1 MLSYPAMQESFLYKR
16 SNVSVDIRTMNKRNT
31 ILLFAGFSCLL
42 YFGYFLWETLRYALF
57 WREQQQLFLFDRFYI
72 VETLSRPGGFSAL
85 SGSFLVQFFYSP
97 VLAVVLTLIL
107 LGLITLLVWLTIRKM
122 GKLLLVYPFCFLPAL
137 YLVLSLYDICYHY
150 EAVIAYLFAV
160 FALFVYS
167 HSEHLGWRSRLIIGS
182 FSVLMI
188 FYAAGPVAVLFSVS
202 IFLYDIL
209 TRRDHALCSLF
220 SLLFLLFISYVFVCK
235 GEFATYL
242 HACSPLGYY
251 ETGEAMPFV
260 HCLSWFMLPFCLL
273 AAGIFRVRCGGG
285 HRLPVMISL
294 VLFVLALFLFVGKY
308 REARDPDLYDSYRY
322 EYLAVNEEWDKLVDD
337 ASANL
342 HTGTALNYLNLALAR
357 QGVLAERL
365 FHYPQY
371 GSNSLIF
378 ISGDKVPDVK
388 LARILFAMGNMAAAQ
403 NVAFNACFTTGGYN
417 PSMLKMILQI
427 DLMRGAYSVALKYI
441 ELLEKS
447 FHYSEWATAQR
458 KFLFDDQAVEQDV
471 VLGTGRKDFP
481 DEEAFVLF
489 NSPMDDLYK
498 ILDANPADGKAMQYA
513 LSYLLLAKDINHVKE
528 FIDEYYGA
536 PGLKTLPVSA
546 QEALIFYY
554 DYYHTLDVNYAVQH
568 GITKEQLL
576 SYQSVDLNYC
586 KDHGVTQETIDRF
599 AIFKEAYGRIRQS
612 ADALG
617 AYKSTF
623 WYYLLFA
630 QI

>member
-42 YFGYFLWETLRYALF
+42 YFGYFSLGNSSICFVLARTATALLV
-57 WREQQQLFLFDRFYI
+57 RQVLYCRDI
-72 VETLSRPGGFSAL
+72 VRPGGFSAL

-357 QGVLAERL
+357 QGVLPNAFSTIRSMALTRL
-365 FHYPQY
+365 
-371 GSNSLIF
+371 S
-378 ISGDKVPDVK
+378 
-388 LARILFAMGNMAAAQ
+388 
-403 NVAFNACFTTGGYN
+403 
-417 PSMLKMILQI
+417 
-427 DLMRGAYSVALKYI
+427 
-441 ELLEKS
+441 
-447 FHYSEWATAQR
+447 
-458 KFLFDDQAVEQDV
+458 
-471 VLGTGRKDFP
+471 
-481 DEEAFVLF
+481 
-489 NSPMDDLYK
+489 
-498 ILDANPADGKAMQYA
+498 
-513 LSYLLLAKDINHVKE
+513 SYR
-528 FIDEYYGA
+528 
-536 PGLKTLPVSA
+536 
-546 QEALIFYY
+546 
-554 DYYHTLDVNYAVQH
+554 
-568 GITKEQLL
+568 
-576 SYQSVDLNYC
+576 
-586 KDHGVTQETIDRF
+586 ETRC
-599 AIFKEAYGRIRQS
+599 RM
-612 ADALG
+612 
-617 AYKSTF
+617 
-623 WYYLLFA
+623 
-630 QI
+630 